1 METITS
7 FFSDNFNS
15 CVWLAVMFVAMI
27 PTLETK
33 IAIPLGMNYAIWG
46 ANSLSPIA
54 SFVFSFF
61 GSIIPSFFA
70 MFIGR
75 KIKKH
80 TECLLHS
87 KFIQKYLVKSVTL
100 DKQKKINK
108 YLALTL
114 FVAVPVPL
122 TGVWSGSLIAGLS
135 NLKLS
140 YAFLAIALGSL
151 ISTSIITLLCTV
163 FNNSLTMLLLIT
175 FCFIVI
181 FLFADLILSLIKK
194 KKLS

>member
-15 CVWLAVMFVAMI
+15 CVWLAVMLVAMI

-108 YLALTL
+108 YLALAF
-114 FVAVPVPL
+114 FVAIPVPL

-151 ISTSIITLLCTV
+151 ISTCLITLLCTV
-163 FNNSLTMLLLIT
+163 FHNSLTTLIMIILT
-175 FCFIVI
+175 IIII
-181 FLFADLILSLIKK
+181 FLIIEVLLSLFKK
-194 KKLS
+194 RH